1 MKKILFLLIIICS
14 TLIVNAQEICQALT
28 KKGVQ
33 CTRKVIKDG
42 YCMQHYNLLHK
53 DAKILAKPHI
63 DLPEEWEAISQDP
76 KSPDIM
82 VAWYDKATNTI
93 YLYYKH

>member
-1 MKKILFLLIIICS
+1 
-14 TLIVNAQEICQALT
+14 
-28 KKGVQ
+28 
-33 CTRKVIKDG
+33 
-42 YCMQHYNLLHK
+42 MQHYNLLHK